1 MRNSHISMQNT
12 KLSQRSAAAHF
23 VCLC

>member
-1 MRNSHISMQNT
+1 MQNT